1 MQLSPRNSPTTHET
15 ELVPYD
21 ELGLQRMDKDV
32 NGPNASE
39 PPSYMAPEPQDVH
52 AAAERGDVESL
63 KILLKQKAN
72 VDVQNQEGATPLMTA
87 AAAGHVE
94 VAQCLMA
101 ARADVWHKDQ
111 NGLTAMQR
119 ATVHCHE
126 ELVELLRD
134 EGAEMSG
141 MHNSICLYWLSR
153 VLGIFLGLILIGGFV
168 LGLVYGVV
176 LAKSGD
182 EHLMATG
189 GEGADP

>member
-1 MQLSPRNSPTTHET
+1 
-15 ELVPYD
+15 
-21 ELGLQRMDKDV
+21 
-32 NGPNASE
+32 
-39 PPSYMAPEPQDVH
+39 
-52 AAAERGDVESL
+52 
-63 KILLKQKAN
+63 
-72 VDVQNQEGATPLMTA
+72 
-87 AAAGHVE
+87 
-94 VAQCLMA
+94 
-101 ARADVWHKDQ
+101 
-111 NGLTAMQR
+111 MQR